1 MKYGELSKP
10 PIQSVPQPEYRP
22 AGCFW
27 SHGGTN
33 FENQTYASKKRRS
46 RDQLRERNWNLHP
59 IRYPRGHL
67 RCGCTKNWGEIAAGS
82 AGKRRHGSPRGRF
95 QPPARADG
103 RDKTGELPQNEL
115 PASAAP
121 SEATRSTTQTQQ
133 SASKAVAEADFA
145 KTPSDIQKLIDQAKK
160 ELANASH
167 DGKIISRQYDNS
179 GATTVYGKVAV
190 QNRTSEKMDIK
201 KVLAEPVDLK
211 IEDKNQAHYPHLPH
225 AYNGKLSNAGYRLVY
240 KKLPNPQQP
249 SNPQYG
255 ARWG

>member
-1 MKYGELSKP
+1 ME
-10 PIQSVPQPEYRP
+10 
-22 AGCFW
+22 
-27 SHGGTN
+27 
-33 FENQTYASKKRRS
+33 
-46 RDQLRERNWNLHP
+46 
-59 IRYPRGHL
+59 
-67 RCGCTKNWGEIAAGS
+67 EI
-82 AGKRRHGSPRGRF
+82 
-95 QPPARADG
+95 
-103 RDKTGELPQNEL
+103 KTGELPQNEL

-211 IEDKNQAHYPHLPH
+211 IEDKTKP
-225 AYNGKLSNAGYRLVY
+225 LSSSTTRIQRKAIKCWIPIGLQ
-240 KKLPNPQQP
+240 KLPNPQQP

>member
-1 MKYGELSKP
+1 MKIKRTHRKKGGAAISSVKGIGICILSVTLVVTSAVAAPKIGEKLLP
-10 PIQSVPQPEYRP
+10 VVL
-22 AGCFW
+22 A
-27 SHGGTN
+27 
-33 FENQTYASKKRRS
+33 
-46 RDQLRERNWNLHP
+46 
-59 IRYPRGHL
+59 
-67 RCGCTKNWGEIAAGS
+67 S
-82 AGKRRHGSPRGRF
+82 AGMALPEGGSSLLRG
-95 QPPARADG
+95 QMEEI
-103 RDKTGELPQNEL
+103 KTGELPQNEL

-121 SEATRSTTQTQQ
+121 SEVTRSTTQTQQ

-211 IEDKNQAHYPHLPH
+211 IEDKTKPTIKCWIPIGLQKATKP
-225 AYNGKLSNAGYRLVY
+225 AAT
-240 KKLPNPQQP
+240 
-249 SNPQYG
+249 
-255 ARWG
+255 